1 MKIDEAAIVLVDMK
15 LRGDFADVIGNIGS
29 GARSCIEA
37 HATADAEASKMSTL
51 PPEAVSLLSC
61 VDNAAFATLLKS
73 SSFPRAAALL
83 LEVIAKTQLFNPTTI
98 FSDDLQ

>member
-37 HATADAEASKMSTL
+37 HATADAEASKKSTL
-51 PPEAVSLLSC
+51 PPEAVSLSRASTMLRSLH
-61 VDNAAFATLLKS
+61 FSSLLP
-73 SSFPRAAALL
+73 FQELP
-83 LEVIAKTQLFNPTTI
+83 LF
-98 FSDDLQ
+98 SWR